1 MQGFNKVILAGNL
14 TRDPQLKYL
23 PSNMPV
29 CEFGLAMNRKWRDKD
44 GNQHEEVTFVDVS
57 AFGRQA
63 ETINQ
68 YLAKGRSILV
78 EGRLRFDQWTGQDG
92 AKRSKLSVTVENF
105 TFLGGPR
112 EGGGGGG
119 SEYGGAPATRS
130 APPPG
135 RPNYERNEGGGGY
148 GYGNQRGPAAPAAAS
163 AAAAMPPPMDDSGY
177 DSGPPVEERP
187 PTNDDIPF

>member
-44 GNQHEEVTFVDVS
+44 GNQHEEVTFVDIS

-68 YLAKGRSILV
+68 YMAKGRSILI
-78 EGRLRFDQWTGQDG
+78 EGRLRLDQWTGQDG

-105 TFLGGPR
+105 TFLGGQR
-112 EGGGGGG
+112 DGGGGGAA
-119 SEYGGAPATRS
+119 EYGGAPAARS
-130 APPPG
+130 APQG
-135 RPNYERNEGGGGY
+135 RGGYERTDSGGGY
-148 GYGNQRGPAAPAAAS
+148 GYGNQRSPSAPGAAS
-163 AAAAMPPPMDDSGY
+163 AAAAIPPPMEDAGY

-187 PTNDDIPF
+187 PGNDDIPF